1 MTTQLTNST
10 TVCDAPGPK
19 PLPILGN
26 VLRFGNEK
34 NILFHF
40 IDLWHE
46 YGDVAHVKLGS
57 QHIYVVVEPEHVHH
71 VLVKNPNNYIKG
83 KGYTGFRLLVG
94 QGLVTSDGDL
104 WRNQRRLMQPS
115 FTPKS
120 IVQFFDMMV
129 ETTARMLEQWNP
141 SPILLA
147 SGEGVQNPSPALP
160 AGREGADGRNGQF
173 SPCGRG
179 ELERGSTNPSPAL
192 PASAGNSEQEGS
204 LHIDAEMMRL
214 TMSII
219 SKAIF
224 GVDLG
229 VEAAEVGEAFH
240 DAFAFVTART
250 MSAVALPLSLPLPAH
265 RRFQRSLQIIDD
277 FVGRQI
283 ASGRSQS
290 GDTLLSILLQ
300 ARDEE
305 TGQRMSE
312 RQLRDEVVTLFL
324 AGFETTA
331 RSLTWGWY
339 LLSRNPDVQERLI
352 AEVDAVLGRRRPT
365 VEDLYHL
372 PYTRRVVDETLRL
385 YPPTALLGRQI
396 VADDVIGNVRVG
408 AGGIVML
415 VPYLTHRLPTI
426 WPDPEC
432 FDPERFRPEM
442 WAARPKSAYIPF
454 ISGPRICLGNNFAL
468 MEMVLAFALT
478 AQRYRLSATTT
489 DEIGVAF
496 HGSACPTAPLH
507 LSLKPRTQ

>member
-1 MTTQLTNST
+1 MTIQLNNPS

-19 PLPILGN
+19 GLPILGN

-40 IDLWHE
+40 IDLWRE

-83 KGYTGFRLLVG
+83 NGYTGFRLLVG

-129 ETTARMLEQWNP
+129 ETTERMLERWNP
-141 SPILLA
+141 SPDLA
-147 SGEGVQNPSPALP
+147 M
-160 AGREGADGRNGQF
+160 
-173 SPCGRG
+173 RG
-179 ELERGSTNPSPAL
+179 GSV
-192 PASAGNSEQEGS
+192 
-204 LHIDAEMMRL
+204 LHIDAQMMRL

-283 ASGRSQS
+283 ASGRGQS

-305 TGQRMSE
+305 TGERMSE

-352 AEVDAVLGRRRPT
+352 AEVDAVLGGRLPS
-365 VEDLYHL
+365 VDDLFRL
-372 PYTRRVVDETLRL
+372 SYTHRVVDETLRL

-396 VADDVIGNVRVG
+396 VADDQIGDYRVQ

-415 VPYLTHRLPTI
+415 VPYLTHRLPSV
-426 WPDPEC
+426 WPDPER
-432 FDPERFRPEM
+432 FDPERFRPEI
-442 WAARPKSAYIPF
+442 AARPKSAYIPF

-468 MEMVLAFALT
+468 MEMTLAFALT
-478 AQRYRLSATTT
+478 AQRYRLESTTEA
-489 DEIGVAF
+489 EIGVAF
-496 HGSACPTAPLH
+496 RGSTCPTAPLH
-507 LSLKPRTQ
+507 LTLHPLR

>member
-1 MTTQLTNST
+1 MTIQLNNPST
-10 TVCDAPGPK
+10 ICDAPGPK
-19 PLPILGN
+19 GLPILGN

-71 VLVKNPNNYIKG
+71 VLVKNASNYIKG
-83 KGYTGFRLLVG
+83 NGYTGFRLLVG

-129 ETTARMLEQWNP
+129 ETTERMLDRWNP
-141 SPILLA
+141 S
-147 SGEGVQNPSPALP
+147 
-160 AGREGADGRNGQF
+160 
-173 SPCGRG
+173 
-179 ELERGSTNPSPAL
+179 STL
-192 PASAGNSEQEGS
+192 PASA
-204 LHIDAEMMRL
+204 LHMDAEMMRL

-265 RRFQRSLQIIDD
+265 RRFKRSLQVIDD
-277 FVGRQI
+277 FVERQI
-283 ASGRSQS
+283 ALGRSRPG

-339 LLSRNPDVQERLI
+339 LLSRHPKVQDHLI
-352 AEVDAVLGRRRPT
+352 AEVDAVLGGRRPT

-408 AGGIVML
+408 AGGIIML
-415 VPYLTHRLPTI
+415 VPYLTHRLPTF
-426 WPDPEC
+426 WPDPER
-432 FDPERFRPEM
+432 FDPDRFCPEAM
-442 WAARPKSAYIPF
+442 AARPKSAYIPF

-478 AQRYRLSATTT
+478 AQRYRLAATTT

-496 HGSACPTAPLH
+496 RGSACPTSPLYLIPH
-507 LSLKPRTQ
+507 PRTG

>member
-1 MTTQLTNST
+1 MTTHLPDQFTPYE
-10 TVCDAPGPK
+10 APGPK

-26 VLRFGNEK
+26 VLRFGNDK

-46 YGDVAHVKLGS
+46 YGDVAHVRLGS
-57 QHIYVVVEPEHVHH
+57 QHIYVVAEPEHVHH

-83 KGYTGFRLLVG
+83 NGYTGFRLLVG

-120 IVQFFDMMV
+120 IVQFFEMMV
-129 ETTARMLEQWNP
+129 ETTERMLDRW
-141 SPILLA
+141 
-147 SGEGVQNPSPALP
+147 NPSPALP
-160 AGREGADGRNGQF
+160 V
-173 SPCGRG
+173 
-179 ELERGSTNPSPAL
+179 
-192 PASAGNSEQEGS
+192 SAEDSMQGGN
-204 LHIDAEMMRL
+204 LHMDAEMMRL

-229 VEAAEVGEAFH
+229 KEAAEVGEAFH

-250 MSAVALPLSLPLPAH
+250 MSAVALPLSVPLPAH
-265 RRFQRSLQIIDD
+265 RHFKRSLQIIDD
-277 FVGRQI
+277 FVERQI
-283 ASGRSQS
+283 ASGRGQPG

-339 LLSRNPDVQERLI
+339 LLSRHPEIQDQLI
-352 AEVDAVLGRRRPT
+352 AEVDTVLGGRRPT
-365 VEDLYHL
+365 VEDLYRL

-396 VADDVIGNVRVG
+396 VADDVIGDYRVQAG
-408 AGGIVML
+408 AIVML
-415 VPYLTHRLPTI
+415 VPYLTHRLPTM
-426 WPDPEC
+426 WPDPER
-432 FDPERFRPEM
+432 FDPERFRPEV
-442 WAARPKSAYIPF
+442 AALRPKSAYIPF

-478 AQRYRLSATTT
+478 AQRYRLESTTEA
-489 DEIGVAF
+489 EIGVAF
-496 HGSACPTAPLH
+496 RGSACPTAPLY
-507 LSLKPRTQ
+507 LKLHARSPMGE

>member
-1 MTTQLTNST
+1 MTTQLNRPT
-10 TVCDAPGPK
+10 TVYDAPGPK

-40 IDLWHE
+40 IDLWRE
-46 YGDVAHVKLGS
+46 YGDVSHVKLGS

-115 FTPKS
+115 FTPRS

-129 ETTARMLEQWNP
+129 ETTARMLERWHD
-141 SPILLA
+141 SI
-147 SGEGVQNPSPALP
+147 
-160 AGREGADGRNGQF
+160 RR
-173 SPCGRG
+173 R
-179 ELERGSTNPSPAL
+179 
-192 PASAGNSEQEGS
+192 ASA
-204 LHIDAEMMRL
+204 LHMDAEMMQL

-219 SKAIF
+219 SRAIF

-250 MSAVALPLSLPLPAH
+250 MSAFALPLSIPLPAH

-277 FVGRQI
+277 FVERQI
-283 ASGRSQS
+283 ANGRSQPG

-305 TGQRMSE
+305 TGQGMSE

-339 LLSRNPDVQERLI
+339 LLSRHPQVQDRLI
-352 AEVDAVLGRRRPT
+352 AEVDAVLGGRRPT

-372 PYTRRVVDETLRL
+372 PYTRKVVDETLRL

-396 VADDVIGNVRVG
+396 VVDDVIGNIHVH
-408 AGGIVML
+408 AGGIIML
-415 VPYLTHRLPTI
+415 VPYLTHRLPTL
-426 WPDPEC
+426 WPDPER
-432 FDPERFRPEM
+432 FDPERFRPE
-442 WAARPKSAYIPF
+442 AAALRPKSAYIPF

-468 MEMVLAFALT
+468 MEMTLAFAMA
-478 AQRYRLSATTT
+478 AQRYRLQSTTAV
-489 DEIGVAF
+489 EIGVAF
-496 HGSACPTAPLH
+496 RGSACPTAPLH
-507 LSLKPRTQ
+507 LIPHLRER